1 MPLSILQKF
10 YYQITRLF
18 LTKFSTLLYNLP
30 MENSQKKKL
39 FVISGSSGVGKGTVI
54 KGFLKRNPDFA
65 LSISHTTRSER
76 EGEVNGINYYFVSKQ
91 EFQQSIKNDEFLEW
105 AEFSG
110 NYYGTKK
117 ESVKKLLNENKNII
131 LEIDTQGALQIK
143 EKMPEAVLIFIAPPS
158 YQDLEFR
165 LRNRN
170 TESEEAISKRLDF
183 VKLEIRNSEYFDYKI
198 INDEINTAIEELEK
212 VIKTETVY

>member
-1 MPLSILQKF
+1 MQ
-10 YYQITRLF
+10 
-18 LTKFSTLLYNLP
+18 N
-30 MENSQKKKL
+30 ENKKKKL

-54 KGFLKRNPDFA
+54 EGFLSKNPQFS
-65 LSISHTTRSER
+65 LSISYTTRTIRDGET
-76 EGEVNGINYYFVSKQ
+76 EGVNYFYVSK
-91 EFQQSIKNDEFLEW
+91 EDFKKSIENNEFLEY
-105 AEFSG
+105 AQFSE
-110 NYYGTKK
+110 NYYGTKRAFIQK
-117 ESVKKLLNENKNII
+117 CLNANKDLL

-183 VKLEIRNSEYFDYKI
+183 VKVEIKNSENFDYRI
-198 INDEINTAIEELEK
+198 INDKLDDTISELEN
-212 VIKTETVY
+212 VIKYEGNKNA